1 MRLIDADK
9 LLEYFDIGSEEARK
23 ENRGE
28 IITAEDIDN
37 FSTAYDVDRVVKRLE
52 ELKELAY
59 KRYMDCPLSSPCYV
73 RYQTQYTE
81 RKTCSEIVKAGG
93 VNE

>member
-37 FSTAYDVDRVVKRLE
+37 FSTAYDVDRVAENIRN
-52 ELKELAY
+52 
-59 KRYMDCPLSSPCYV
+59 SPTDEDGITCYV
-73 RYQTQYTE
+73 YGKQVITKEYAINFIKQ
-81 RKTCSEIVKAGG
+81 GG
-93 VNE
+93 VSSGD